1 MTASLDDLR
10 RVPLFSGMT
19 DRTAQA
25 VADLAREVDFENGT
39 AVVTEGEPGDAF
51 YLVLDGIIRVSQ
63 GGTPVRDLGAGDFIG
78 EIALIDGR
86 PRTATGVAVG
96 PLHALVIER
105 AAFNELMERHPAIRL
120 GILMALTERIRRDER
135 EAVA

>member
-19 DRTAQA
+19 DRAAQA
-25 VADLAREVDFENGT
+25 VADLAHEVDFEDGT

-51 YLVLDGIIRVSQ
+51 YLVLDGVVRVTL
-63 GGTPVRDLGAGDFIG
+63 GGTRVRDLGAGDFIC

-86 PRTATGVAVG
+86 PRTATGITIG
-96 PLHALVIER
+96 PVHALVIER
-105 AAFNELMERHPAIRL
+105 VAFNELMERHPAIRL